1 MSNKL
6 QSGVAVDVMV
16 GVREAVEVG
25 VSVSVGVKVGV
36 IVKVSLGVKVL
47 DGVGEPMK
55 IAGGRLNARE
65 TRNFSTTPRWAETR
79 WIIGQIWFRK
89 GVI

>member
-1 MSNKL
+1 VVITSKL
-6 QSGVAVDVMV
+6 QSGVAVVVMV
-16 GVREAVEVG
+16 GVSEAVVVG
-25 VSVSVGVKVGV
+25 VSVSDGVEVGV

-55 IAGGRLNARE
+55 IAGGRFNARD

-79 WIIGQIWFRK
+79 WIIGQI
-89 GVI
+89 